1 MKKIFSGLLLLCMTL
16 TVFAAQ
22 RTVEEAAALAA
33 QFFND
38 QPAQKG
44 IRRAQKKGGR
54 LDIGYWRFKI
64 SQFHISNL
72 K

>member
-1 MKKIFSGLLLLCMTL
+1 MKKIFSGILLLFMTL

-44 IRRAQKKGGR
+44 IRRAPKKGGR
-54 LDIGYWRFKI
+54 LDIGYWILKFPNFKYQI
-64 SQFHISNL
+64 
-72 K
+72 